1 MEINGRVRA
10 GALVAAGAVLL
21 AACSA
26 PDVVRKGGS
35 GGKDAAM
42 AGAKATSG
50 SPAPSGSS
58 GSSGP
63 SSAPATVPPGD
74 AAGQVEAQY
83 EKVVET
89 VLPSVV
95 QITTDSG
102 EGSGVVYD
110 GSGDIVT
117 NAHVVAGA
125 RKIQV
130 AAASGGQTLDAKTV
144 GTFAP
149 DDIAVVKVS
158 GGSLRPA
165 RFGDSSRLRI
175 GQMVL
180 AMGNP
185 LGLSGSVTQGIVSQ
199 LNREVS
205 TKREGAF
212 PGATIGDAI
221 QTSAAI
227 NPGNSGGALVTMT
240 GEVIG
245 IPTAAASDPQMG
257 GAAVGI
263 GFATPSATARNIADQ
278 LIKDGKVT
286 NSGRAAL
293 GVTVRTI
300 IDPSSLRQEAVG
312 VVEVTP
318 DSGADKAGIRRG
330 DLILAVNGGPTP
342 NQTALA
348 EVLAKL
354 KPGDTAKVDVQDSS
368 GTKKTVNVKLG
379 ELPGS

>member
-1 MEINGRVRA
+1 MQINGKGRA
-10 GALVAAGAVLL
+10 GTAVGALTAAGVLVL
-21 AACSA
+21 ASC
-26 PDVVRKGGS
+26 S
-35 GGKDAAM
+35 GGNDI
-42 AGAKATSG
+42 GNGGGERENGRGGNEATS
-50 SPAPSGSS
+50 PPSTV
-58 GSSGP
+58 
-63 SSAPATVPPGD
+63 SAGN
-74 AAGQVEAQY
+74 AASEVEAQY
-83 EKVVET
+83 EKVVRT
-89 VLPSVV
+89 VLPAVV
-95 QITTDSG
+95 QITTDTG

-110 GSGDIVT
+110 SSGDIVT

-125 RKIQV
+125 HRIQV
-130 AAASGGQTLDAKTV
+130 TAASGGKTLDAKLV
-144 GTFAP
+144 GQFAP

-165 RFGDSSRLRI
+165 RFGDSNKLRI

-205 TKREGAF
+205 TRREGAF

-227 NPGNSGGALVTMT
+227 NPGNSGGALVTLN

-257 GAAVGI
+257 GSAVGI
-263 GFATPSATARNIADQ
+263 GFATPSGTVQRIAPQ
-278 LIKDGKVT
+278 LIRDGRVT

-293 GVTVRTI
+293 GVMVRTI
-300 IDPSSLRQEAVG
+300 IDPTSLQQTAVG
-312 VVEVTP
+312 VVSVTRG
-318 DSGADKAGIRRG
+318 SGADKAGIVPG
-330 DLILAVNGGPTP
+330 DLILQVNGTATP
-342 NQTALA
+342 SQTELA

-354 KPGDTAKVDVQDSS
+354 KPGDTAKVEVQTADGSKKSVDV
-368 GTKKTVNVKLG
+368 TLG

>member
-1 MEINGRVRA
+1 MEINGRGRSA
-10 GALVAAGAVLL
+10 GRPAVGVLAAAVVLAL
-21 AACSA
+21 AACGGA
-26 PDVVRKGGS
+26 GNDIGS
-35 GGKDAAM
+35 GGGARENGRGGNEAA
-42 AGAKATSG
+42 AATSEATA
-50 SPAPSGSS
+50 SPAAT
-58 GSSGP
+58 
-63 SSAPATVPPGD
+63 SASD
-74 AAGQVEAQY
+74 LEAQY
-83 EKVVET
+83 EKAVQT

-95 QITTDSG
+95 QITTDAG

-110 GSGDIVT
+110 TEGDVVT

-125 RKIQV
+125 HKIQV
-130 AAASGGQTLDAKTV
+130 TSAGGGRPLDARPV
-144 GTFAP
+144 GQFAP
-149 DDIAVVKVS
+149 DDIAVVKVN
-158 GGSLRPA
+158 GGGTLRPA
-165 RFGDSSRLRI
+165 RFGDSTKLRI

-205 TKREGAF
+205 TRREGAF

-227 NPGNSGGALVTMT
+227 NPGNSGGALVTLN

-263 GFATPSATARNIADQ
+263 GFATPSGTVQRIAPQ

-293 GVTVRTI
+293 GVVVRTI
-300 IDPSSLRQEAVG
+300 IDPNSLRQTAVG
-312 VVEVTP
+312 VVSVTRG
-318 DSGADKAGIRRG
+318 SGAEKAGIVAG
-330 DLILAVNGGPTP
+330 DLILAVNGSPTP
-342 NQTALA
+342 SQPDLA
-348 EVLAKL
+348 AILAKL
-354 KPGDTAKVDVQDSS
+354 KPGDKAKVEVQKADGS
-368 GTKKTVNVKLG
+368 KKTVEVVLG
-379 ELPGS
+379 QLPGS

>member
-1 MEINGRVRA
+1 MQINSRGRS
-10 GALVAAGAVLL
+10 GALAAAGVL
-21 AACSA
+21 AAAGTLALASCGGGN
-26 PDVVRKGGS
+26 DIGS
-35 GGKDAAM
+35 GGGARENGRGGNEAA
-42 AGAKATSG
+42 AATT
-50 SPAPSGSS
+50 AATN
-58 GSSGP
+58 
-63 SSAPATVPPGD
+63 APADNSASGL
-74 AAGQVEAQY
+74 EAQY
-83 EKVVET
+83 EKAVQS

-110 GSGDIVT
+110 TEGDVVT

-125 RKIQV
+125 QRIQV
-130 AAASGGQTLDAKTV
+130 TSAAGGKPLDAKPV
-144 GTFAP
+144 GMFAP
-149 DDIAVVKVS
+149 DDIAVVKVN
-158 GGSLRPA
+158 GGGQLRPA
-165 RFGDSSRLRI
+165 RFGDSGKLRI

-227 NPGNSGGALVTMT
+227 NPGNSGGALVTLN

-263 GFATPSATARNIADQ
+263 GFATPSGTVQRIAPQ
-278 LIKDGKVT
+278 LIKDGRVT

-293 GVTVRTI
+293 GVVVRTI
-300 IDPSSLRQEAVG
+300 IDPSSLQQTAVG
-312 VVEVTP
+312 VVSVTKG
-318 DSGADKAGIRRG
+318 SGAEKAGIVPG
-330 DLILAVNGGPTP
+330 DLIMAVNGSPTP
-342 NQTALA
+342 SQTELA
-348 EVLAKL
+348 EVLSKL
-354 KPGDTAKVDVQDSS
+354 KPGDKAKVDVQT
-368 GTKKTVNVKLG
+368 GNGAKKTVEVALG